1 MVPKTLRKKV
11 MEVAHDSIFAGHLG
25 IKKTKDRIQTNFYW
39 PGMQGDIS
47 SFCRSCD
54 VCQKT
59 TAKGSVP
66 RVPPCD
72 MPLTD
77 IPFRRVAVDLVGP
90 ISSPSEKG
98 HRYIL
103 IIVDYATRYPEA
115 VPLKNIETETVVE
128 ALLSTYSRLGIPEE
142 FLSDLGTQFVSKC
155 VEEVSRLLSIKRL
168 TTTPYH
174 PICNGLVKRF
184 NGTLKKMLR
193 RLCNKQP
200 RQYHRFVNPLLFAY
214 REAPQKATAFLS
226 FELLYGRTVRGP
238 AQILKELWTGET
250 DWTEV
255 KTSYQYIFEL
265 RERSDNSMKIA
276 QEELLKPW
284 KKNKTLYDRRVKRRE
299 FQEGDKVLLLLPT
312 DTKKLLMQW
321 KGSYEIMSSCGKGN
335 DYRAEENKKVKT
347 FHANMLKKY
356 VKRADHHGAQQQNS
370 DNNQVMSCDVC
381 TGVIGGNEDL
391 SVNDEEIMELANC
404 HQKETAQDVKLR
416 IELTKTQQEEMMNT
430 LARHTKLFRIFQG
443 KLT

>member
-11 MEVAHDSIFAGHLG
+11 MEVAHDSIFGGHLG

-155 VEEVSRLLSIKRL
+155 VEEVSRLLSIK
-168 TTTPYH
+168 
-174 PICNGLVKRF
+174 
-184 NGTLKKMLR
+184 
-193 RLCNKQP
+193 
-200 RQYHRFVNPLLFAY
+200 
-214 REAPQKATAFLS
+214 
-226 FELLYGRTVRGP
+226 
-238 AQILKELWTGET
+238 
-250 DWTEV
+250 
-255 KTSYQYIFEL
+255 
-265 RERSDNSMKIA
+265 
-276 QEELLKPW
+276 
-284 KKNKTLYDRRVKRRE
+284 
-299 FQEGDKVLLLLPT
+299 
-312 DTKKLLMQW
+312 
-321 KGSYEIMSSCGKGN
+321 
-335 DYRAEENKKVKT
+335 
-347 FHANMLKKY
+347 
-356 VKRADHHGAQQQNS
+356 
-370 DNNQVMSCDVC
+370 
-381 TGVIGGNEDL
+381 
-391 SVNDEEIMELANC
+391 
-404 HQKETAQDVKLR
+404 
-416 IELTKTQQEEMMNT
+416 
-430 LARHTKLFRIFQG
+430 
-443 KLT
+443 